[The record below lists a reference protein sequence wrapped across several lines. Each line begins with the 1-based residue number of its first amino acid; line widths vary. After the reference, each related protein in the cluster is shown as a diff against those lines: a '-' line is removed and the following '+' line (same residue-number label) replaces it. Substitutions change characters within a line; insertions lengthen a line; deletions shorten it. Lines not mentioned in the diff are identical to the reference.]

1 MASVLVSGS
10 SSPSSSPGWDIA
22 TFLGKTLYIHS
33 GSLFPGVSKG
43 TVKLNARAN
52 PAMD

>member
-1 MASVLVSGS
+1 MLVSGS
-10 SSPSSSPGWDIA
+10 SSPSSSPGWDIVL
-22 TFLGKTLYIHS
+22 FLGKALYTHS

-43 TVKLNARAN
+43 TVELNVRVN